1 MIKNAQTF
9 AVAVLAAASFAAC
22 GAPEGK
28 EAKAGDP
35 AALPADVV
43 AKIGNETISTAELK
57 RRMED
62 KGPFIRARFDTIER
76 KREMLDDEIRF
87 EILAQ
92 EAARRGLDKDPDVLN
107 AMKKTMVQ
115 KLLRDQTEGGD
126 GVTVSEE
133 EVRAFYDENIND
145 YVKPERVRVSH
156 VFFAAEKGDANRGK
170 MKAEATK
177 ALATARAKPNDRAVF
192 SDLAKTLSND
202 EASKR
207 AGGDLSF
214 KTREDLAAAWGE
226 AFANAAF
233 GLKEINDIASS
244 VVETD
249 KGFHVVKLT
258 GRQAALDRPFE
269 TVKKQIESRLSSR
282 ARSTAFNNF
291 VDELKAKT
299 NVQVNEEALAAIEVE
314 GAGVKPAMDR
324 GGAANRGATVVPSPA
339 GKADGN

>member
-9 AVAVLAAASFAAC
+9 VVAILAAASFAAC
-22 GAPEGK
+22 GAPEGQ

-35 AALPADVV
+35 AALSADVV
-43 AKIGNETISTAELK
+43 AKIGGETITSAELK
-57 RRMED
+57 RRMEE

-87 EILAQ
+87 EVLAQ
-92 EAARRGLDKDPDVLN
+92 EAARRGLDKDPDVLT

-115 KLLRDQTEGGD
+115 KLLRDSSDE
-126 GVTVSEE
+126 VTVGEAE
-133 EVRAFYDENIND
+133 IRAFYDENIND
-145 YVKPERVRVSH
+145 YVKPERVRLSH

-177 ALATARAKPNDRAVF
+177 ALATAKAKPDDRAVF

-202 EASKR
+202 DASKR

-214 KTREDLAAAWGE
+214 KTREDLATAWGE

-233 GLKEINDIASS
+233 GLKEINDIGAA

-258 GRQAALDRPFE
+258 GRQAALDRPYE
-269 TVKKQIESRLSSR
+269 TMKKQIESRLASK
-282 ARSTAFNNF
+282 ARSTSFNAF

-314 GAGVKPAMDR
+314 GAGAKPAMER
-324 GGAANRGATVVPSPA
+324 LPA
-339 GKADGN
+339 GTSANDAAIPAVKVEGK